1 MSKETVLVILG
12 IRMKKD
18 NPMPATITQWPKQRR
33 EPAYQHLSADQLEAM
48 DGDQTALWTAEYVE
62 GHYWLETR
70 IPNGET
76 PPDPLHRKKGVEFA
90 EEDIP
95 F

>member
-1 MSKETVLVILG
+1 MSKETVLVVLG
-12 IRMKKD
+12 IRLNKN

-33 EPAYQHLSADQLEAM
+33 NPSYQHLSPDQLEAM
-48 DGDQTALWTAEYVE
+48 DGDQTALWTAEFVE

-70 IPNGET
+70 IANGEA
-76 PPDPLHRKKGVEFA
+76 PPDPLRRSKGFEVP
-90 EEDIP
+90 EEEIP